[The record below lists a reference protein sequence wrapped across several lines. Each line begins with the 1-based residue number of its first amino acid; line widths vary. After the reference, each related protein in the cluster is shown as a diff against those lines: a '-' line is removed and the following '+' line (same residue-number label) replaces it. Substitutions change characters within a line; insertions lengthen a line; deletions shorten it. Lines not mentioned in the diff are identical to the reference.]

1 VTIEKTLP
9 KIVPPTENPQPH
21 IYPPLSTRRQFVQ
34 ASLSALSG
42 LALTSCGWTLGV
54 TPTEDAPKESD
65 GSRQPPPISSNQLYI
80 YTWAD
85 YTDKDLLDSFT
96 AQTGIQV
103 IVDIFDSNETMLAKV
118 QAGGGAAYSIIY
130 PSDYMVK
137 RMTQLHLLREID
149 HSKLQGLENFFDKF
163 QNPDYDPGNRYSLP
177 FTWGTTG
184 LIYNAAKLKQEPED
198 WDYLWDNSEQ
208 LWRRIALMN
217 DLRETIGAGLRSLG
231 YSYNSTNPQEIAQA
245 YEKLLRIKPT
255 LANFTTDGW
264 RDLMLAGDLTVAMG
278 YSFSALEVA
287 DENPNLKYVV
297 PKSGTSLWT
306 DAMVIPK
313 NAPNLKAA
321 YAWLNFMLRP
331 EVTVPLSERLYF
343 ATPNR
348 AAYELLPPEL
358 QENPTLFPPEEIL
371 NKCEGIL
378 PLDPEKEKE
387 YARYWIK
394 LRSS

>member
-1 VTIEKTLP
+1 M
-9 KIVPPTENPQPH
+9 PPSDFHQPQ
-21 IYPPLSTRRQFVQ
+21 YPPLPNRRQFLQ

-54 TPTEDAPKESD
+54 TPTEDTPKES
-65 GSRQPPPISSNQLYI
+65 GTRPPTPISANQLYI

-85 YTDKDLLDSFT
+85 YTDKELLDTFT
-96 AQTGIQV
+96 AETGIQV

-130 PSDYMVK
+130 PSDYMVQ
-137 RMTQLHLLREID
+137 RMMQLHLLREID
-149 HSKLQGLENFFDKF
+149 HSKLQGLENLFEKF

-184 LIYNAAKLKQEPED
+184 LIYNSEKLKQEPED
-198 WDYLWDNSEQ
+198 WDYLWENSQQ
-208 LWRRIALMN
+208 LWRRVALMN
-217 DLRETIGAGLRSLG
+217 DVRETIGAGLRSLG
-231 YSYNSTNPQEIAQA
+231 YSYNSTNPQEINQA
-245 YEKLLRIKPT
+245 YEKLLLIKPS

-264 RDLMLAGDLTVAMG
+264 RDLILAGDLTVAMG

-287 DENPNLKYVV
+287 DENPALKYVV

-306 DAMVIPK
+306 DTMVIPK

-348 AAYELLPPEL
+348 AAYELLPADL

>member
-1 VTIEKTLP
+1 M
-9 KIVPPTENPQPH
+9 PPSDFHQPH
-21 IYPPLSTRRQFVQ
+21 IYPPLTTRRQFLQ

-54 TPTEDAPKESD
+54 TPTEDAPKES
-65 GSRQPPPISSNQLYI
+65 GTRKPTPISANQLYI

-85 YTDKDLLDSFT
+85 YTDKELLDAFT
-96 AQTGIQV
+96 AETGIQV

-118 QAGGGAAYSIIY
+118 QAGGGSAYSIIY

-137 RMTQLHLLREID
+137 RMEQLHLLREID
-149 HSKLQGLENFFDKF
+149 HSKLQGLENLFEKF

-198 WDYLWDNSEQ
+198 WDYLWENSQQ
-208 LWRRIALMN
+208 LWRRVALMN
-217 DLRETIGAGLRSLG
+217 DVRETIGAGLRSLG

-245 YEKLLRIKPT
+245 YEKLLLIKPS

-264 RDLMLAGDLTVAMG
+264 RDLILAGDLTVAMG

-306 DAMVIPK
+306 DTMVIPK

-348 AAYELLPPEL
+348 AAYELLPSDL
-358 QENPTLFPPEEIL
+358 QENPTLFPPEQIL